1 MELTNI
7 WCNEIEYPEMYT
19 PSYLKDKNLLIEKV
33 IDETR
38 RLLFHTNEHWNGLYK
53 YGYEITNPMTPEIR
67 QHKACLTF
75 AWNIRRIPHTEK
87 KSPDRFL
94 DFTIS
99 HYKEDLIGT
108 PKSLALIN
116 KTLFLV
122 LDFQNLL
129 DEAEAG
135 RKKMQRAIEQMK
147 AEERAKR
154 EAEKQREREAKR
166 AEIEYKQECARIQ
179 REREEIQKRMAR
191 HRREHE
197 RQEIWENLYDPMNEF
212 YAEGREIDRV
222 YRKLAGRH

>member
-1 MELTNI
+1 
-7 WCNEIEYPEMYT
+7 
-19 PSYLKDKNLLIEKV
+19 
-33 IDETR
+33 
-38 RLLFHTNEHWNGLYK
+38 
-53 YGYEITNPMTPEIR
+53 
-67 QHKACLTF
+67 
-75 AWNIRRIPHTEK
+75 
-87 KSPDRFL
+87 
-94 DFTIS
+94 
-99 HYKEDLIGT
+99 
-108 PKSLALIN
+108 
-116 KTLFLV
+116 
-122 LDFQNLL
+122 
-129 DEAEAG
+129 
-135 RKKMQRAIEQMK
+135 MQRAIEQMK